1 MATDAHGM
9 IAASFHPD
17 LAQLFAA
24 LTRQAEAIAQDIA
37 ARRTRDSSAIWR
49 DARLLWP
56 AFTAAQEG

>member
-1 MATDAHGM
+1 M